1 MARWL
6 IENVTIS
13 GGFLAGLDLRLHEGL
28 TCIIGPRG
36 SGKSTL
42 AEAVRFALLG
52 MPASPRQRIERIQA
66 NLLQALV
73 TVKTY
78 PDTHGEWYTV
88 QRQGRQP
95 ASLTAGSGKP
105 LTTIELE
112 RGSFLPI
119 DAYESTEIEDIADE
133 SLGDKRRNLLDDLV
147 GEDLRQVSYT
157 AAELKRSLEANA
169 AAIREAERAQAS
181 LSEQIEEIGDARGR
195 LNALPPAQ
203 QGETDPGLVVA
214 TQQQQINETEKKR
227 GQAVEAGLEGV
238 SSALRDLPG
247 KLTPLL
253 EPPDRPPSQNA
264 DTLALIGG
272 EVRGALEEVRE
283 ACAALEQK
291 LRARVGRVQAL
302 RAELGDAHARQKA
315 EFDRHQTANLASSQA
330 IRERHVREREVVK
343 LTGLE
348 GQRTEALAGIGRL
361 RREREELRGRY
372 LLQREQIT
380 RLREA
385 TAARLQR
392 EAGQKVRIQVQE
404 NADTS
409 GYQQKLLEGL
419 KGAGVR
425 NHEDIINSL
434 LRLRPEDLAQA
445 VRDGDVE
452 EFEQQAGLGGERSR
466 KILQSF
472 AKNLDPYALE
482 LLPVDDLV
490 RIELNVASAGETF
503 FKDAADLSRGQK
515 CTALLPILLAR
526 RDAPLLVDQ
535 PEDNL
540 DNHFIYETIVESIKR
555 LKGRRQMIFVTHNAN
570 IPVLGEADL
579 VVVMNSDGKRGYV
592 EKVGGLDDCRQEI
605 IDLLEGGE
613 EAFNLRRERYARS

>member
-6 IENVTIS
+6 IEKVTIS
-13 GGFLAGLDLRLHEGL
+13 GGFLAGVDLRLHEGL

-36 SGKSTL
+36 SGKSTF
-42 AEAVRFALLG
+42 AEAIRFGLLG
-52 MPASPRQRIERIQA
+52 LPTSSRQRADRIQA
-66 NLLQALV
+66 NLIQSLITL
-73 TVKTY
+73 KTL
-78 PDTHGEWYTV
+78 PDVNGEWYTV

-95 ASLTAGSGKP
+95 PSLTSGSGRP

-112 RGSFLPI
+112 RGTFLPL
-119 DAYESTEIEDIADE
+119 DAYESSEIEDIADE

-147 GEDLRQVSYT
+147 GEDLRQVNFA

-181 LSEQIEEIGDARGR
+181 LSEQTEEIGDARGR
-195 LNALPPAQ
+195 LAALPPAQ
-203 QGETDPGLVVA
+203 QGETDPALVAA
-214 TQQQQINETEKKR
+214 TCQQQVNENERMR
-227 GQAVEAGLEGV
+227 GLAVEAGL
-238 SSALRDLPG
+238 SALTTVLTELPG

-253 EPPDRPPSQNA
+253 EAAHGQSSQNA
-264 DTLALIGG
+264 TAMAEIDQ
-272 EVRGALEEVRE
+272 EVQGAVDDVRN
-283 ACAALEQK
+283 ACAVLEHK
-291 LRARVGRVQAL
+291 LRHRAARVQEL
-302 RAELGDAHARQKA
+302 RTSLAGAHAAQKA
-315 EFDRHQTANLASSQA
+315 EFDHHQRANLASSQA
-330 IRERHVREREVVK
+330 IRERQAREQEVTQ
-343 LTGLE
+343 LAGLE
-348 GQRTEALAGIGRL
+348 ERKAEAAAAIARL
-361 RREREELRGRY
+361 KKEREELRGKY
-372 LLQREQIT
+372 LLQREKIT

-385 TAARLQR
+385 TATRLQQD
-392 EAGQKVRIQVQE
+392 AGQKVRIQVMA

-409 GYQQKLLEGL
+409 GYQQRLLEGL

-434 LRLRPEDLAQA
+434 LKLRPEDLAQA
-445 VRDGDVE
+445 IRDCDLE

-466 KILQSF
+466 KILQAF
-472 AKNLDPYALE
+472 VKNLDPYSLE

-490 RIELNVASAGETF
+490 RIELNVASPGETY

-526 RDAPLLVDQ
+526 RDVPLLVDQ

-592 EKVGGLDDCRQEI
+592 EKLGALDDCRQEI

-613 EAFNLRRERYARS
+613 EAFNLRRERYAKQ

>member
-6 IENVTIS
+6 IEKVTIS
-13 GGFLAGLDLRLHEGL
+13 GGFLAGVDLRLHEGL

-36 SGKSTL
+36 SGKSTF
-42 AEAVRFALLG
+42 AEAIRFALMG
-52 MPASPRQRIERIQA
+52 MPTSSRPRIDRIQA
-66 NLLQALV
+66 NLLQALI
-73 TVKTY
+73 TVKSC
-78 PDTHGEWYTV
+78 PDLHGEWYTV

-95 ASLTAGSGKP
+95 PSLTSGSGKP

-112 RGSFLPI
+112 RGTFLPL
-119 DAYESTEIEDIADE
+119 DAYESMEIEDIADE

-147 GEDLRQVSYT
+147 GEDLRQVSFT
-157 AAELKRSLEANA
+157 AGELKRSLEANA
-169 AAIREAERAQAS
+169 AAIREAERSQAA

-195 LNALPPAQ
+195 LAALPPAQ
-203 QGETDPGLVVA
+203 QGEADPGLVA
-214 TQQQQINETEKKR
+214 ATTQQQVNEQEKKR
-227 GQAVEAGLEGV
+227 GHAIEAGLEAV
-238 SSALRDLPG
+238 SAAVLELPS

-253 EPPDRPPSQNA
+253 SPPAVLPSQNA
-264 DTLALIGG
+264 DTIAAI
-272 EVRGALEEVRE
+272 EQEISGALED
-283 ACAALEQK
+283 
-291 LRARVGRVQAL
+291 LRAGSLSLERMLRERLTRVQEL
-302 RAELGDAHARQKA
+302 RAGLATAHTSQKV

-330 IRERHVREREVVK
+330 IRERHTREQEVIR

-348 GQRTEALAGIGRL
+348 AQKSEAIAAIARL
-361 RREREELRGRY
+361 RQEREELRGKY

-385 TAARLQR
+385 TAARLQL

-425 NHEDIINSL
+425 NHEDIISNL
-434 LRLRPEDLAQA
+434 LKLRPEDLAQA

-466 KILQSF
+466 KILQAF
-472 AKNLDPYALE
+472 AKNLDPYVLE

-592 EKVGGLDDCRQEI
+592 EKIGALDDCRQEI

-613 EAFNLRRERYARS
+613 EAFNLRRERYAKH

>member
-1 MARWL
+1 MVHGAAAGPATA
-6 IENVTIS
+6 VTHI
-13 GGFLAGLDLRLHEGL
+13 R
-28 TCIIGPRG
+28 P
-36 SGKSTL
+36 
-42 AEAVRFALLG
+42 
-52 MPASPRQRIERIQA
+52 
-66 NLLQALV
+66 
-73 TVKTY
+73 
-78 PDTHGEWYTV
+78 
-88 QRQGRQP
+88 
-95 ASLTAGSGKP
+95 SLTSGSGKP

-112 RGSFLPI
+112 RGTFLPL

-147 GEDLRQVSYT
+147 GEDFRQVSFT
-157 AAELKRSLEANA
+157 AAELKRALEANA
-169 AAIREAERAQAS
+169 ASIREAERAQAA

-195 LNALPPAQ
+195 LSALPAAQ
-203 QGETDPGLVVA
+203 QGEADPGLVAV
-214 TQQQQINETEKKR
+214 TQQQQINEAEEKR
-227 GQAVEAGLEGV
+227 GQAVEVGLEAVGT
-238 SSALRDLPG
+238 ALGELPTR
-247 KLTPLL
+247 LIPLVATADGL
-253 EPPDRPPSQNA
+253 PSQNA
-264 DTLALIGG
+264 EVITAIGR
-272 EVRGALEEVRE
+272 ELNGALAELR
-283 ACAALEQK
+283 AGCAALEQQI
-291 LRARVGRVQAL
+291 RSRVSRVRNL
-302 RAELGDAHARQKA
+302 RAELDAAHTLQKA

-330 IRERHVREREVVK
+330 IRERHAREQEVVR

-348 GQRTEALAGIGRL
+348 GQRAETLAAVARL
-361 RREREELRGRY
+361 RQEREGLRGKY
-372 LLQREQIT
+372 LMQREQIT

-392 EAGQKVRIQVQE
+392 EAGQKVRIRVQE

-434 LRLRPEDLAQA
+434 LKLRPEDLAQA

-452 EFEQQAGLGGERSR
+452 EFEQQAGLGAERSR

-472 AKNLDPYALE
+472 AKNLDPYVLE

-490 RIELNVASAGETF
+490 RIELNVASTGEAF

-555 LKGRRQMIFVTHNAN
+555 LKGRRQMVFVTHNAN

-592 EKVGGLDDCRQEI
+592 EKFGALDDCRQEI

-613 EAFNLRRERYARS
+613 EAFDLRRRRYEKQ